1 MVCDDVLDEG
11 QRSSSSLEA
20 AGTGRP
26 GSLITLTNECYSRSA
41 SIEVC
46 SQFPSSSFVCVCV
59 WSMLLWL

>member
-20 AGTGRP
+20 AGTGGAGP
-26 GSLITLTNECYSRSA
+26 LIALTNECYKSVA
-41 SIEVC
+41 NFPALCVC
-46 SQFPSSSFVCVCV
+46 SCVCV